1 MGQIAE
7 HLTKTNATQDNN
19 SRNCYSAEKLYLG
32 ILQELESQLNTKGV
46 EMLLNIKN
54 KQLMGQLAL
63 WFANDSRFEG
73 SLRKGILIIGGV
85 GTGKT
90 MIAQALLKTMLRA
103 QKDPISFLHASELL
117 DLYTQKD
124 AKELNKHQVRKW
136 QFIDDLGVESAEVQ
150 YFGNRITPFNDLFDY
165 RYRHGRINI
174 ITSNLIPAQIKEIYG
189 DRIADRFRETMNVL
203 TLDGPS
209 LRK

>member
-7 HLTKTNATQDNN
+7 HLTKTNATQNNN
-19 SRNCYSAEKLYLG
+19 SRTCYSAEKLYLG
-32 ILQELESQLNTKGV
+32 ILHELESQINAKGI

-63 WFANDSRFEG
+63 WFANDSRFHG

-90 MIAQALLKTMLRA
+90 MIAQALLKTMQRA
-103 QKDPISFLHASELL
+103 QKDPISFLQASELL

-136 QFIDDLGVESAEVQ
+136 LFIDDLGVENAEVQ

-165 RYRHGRINI
+165 RYRHGKINI

-189 DRIADRFRETMNVL
+189 DRIADRFRETINVL